1 MVHADVA
8 SKLNVLCV
16 FPADANAFASY
27 KYAFRFFPKTRAL
40 VPRREF

>member
-16 FPADANAFASY
+16 FPSDANAFASY
-27 KYAFRFFPKTRAL
+27 KVA
-40 VPRREF
+40 V